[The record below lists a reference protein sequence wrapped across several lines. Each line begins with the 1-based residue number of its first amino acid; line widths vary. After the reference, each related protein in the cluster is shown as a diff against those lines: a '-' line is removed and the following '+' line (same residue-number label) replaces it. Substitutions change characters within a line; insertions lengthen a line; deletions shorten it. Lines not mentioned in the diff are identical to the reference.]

1 MIKGK
6 SGKWQAITNLDAFP
20 HAEDHLTQKTSSGAA
35 GTILRHNFWRRQSML
50 SFASVYA
57 AALGAVSCEAR
68 CFWLVVLQTVANE

>member
-20 HAEDHLTQKTSSGAA
+20 HAEDHLTETTSSGAT
-35 GTILRHNFWRRQSML
+35 GTILRYNFRRRQSML

-57 AALGAVSCEAR
+57 AALGAVFCEAR
-68 CFWLVVLQTVANE
+68 CLRLVILQTVAKD